1 MYHVSSDENRFGKKL
16 MERMGWEKGK
26 GLGANEDGQTE
37 HIKVQIKNDKTGVGC
52 TVDHADNWL
61 AHQDEFNALL
71 SALNS
76 SSSEK
81 TKTKVQNLEEVSKS
95 LKGRIQ

>member
-1 MYHVSSDENRFGKKL
+1 MYIISSDENRFGKKL

-26 GLGANEDGQTE
+26 GLGANEDGDTE
-37 HIKVQIKNDKTGVGC
+37 HITVRMKNDTTGIGC
-52 TVDHADNWL
+52 TKDHSDNWV

-81 TKTKVQNLEEVSKS
+81 TKTTVQNLEEVSKS